1 MLARCAQI
9 IVTEVGDETFIIA
22 AIMAMRHPRLVVYAG
37 AMTALIFM
45 TVRLLGLLTAC
56 FFATCQWSKLRT
68 GSLAA
73 LYPTCDPIPSNRLC
87 FQQPDSQGSVHP
99 LRVTASRLGW
109 DKQLNLRCIY
119 TAP

>member
-45 TVRLLGLLTAC
+45 TVRLLVHLTAC
-56 FFATCQWSKLRT
+56 FFATCQWSDLRT

-73 LYPTCDPIPSNRLC
+73 LFPTRDPIPPNCFC
-87 FQQPDSQGSVHP
+87 FQQPDSQGSVRP
-99 LRVTASRLGW
+99 LRVTSYELGW
-109 DKQLNLRCIY
+109 NKQLNLCIY